1 MTDAEKTTF
10 LTTAKRVI
18 SIEANALEMLCD
30 SLGPEFSDAV
40 ELLLGVKGRVIVSG
54 MGKSGHIARKMAA
67 TFASTGT
74 PAHFVHPAEAS
85 HGDLGMMAQG
95 DVALVLSNSGETPEL
110 ADLVAYTRRFNIPL
124 IGVASK
130 ADSTLITQSDIG
142 LILPRAQEACGT
154 GVVPTSSTTMT
165 LALGDALAVA
175 LMEHRRFTP
184 EHFREF
190 HPGGKL
196 GAQLSRVRDLMHHGA
211 ALPVISQDTPMSDA
225 LIEISQKGF
234 GVVGVTNQSGA
245 LAGIITD
252 GDLRRHMD
260 GLLTR
265 SAAYVMTAAPQTIGP
280 DALAEEAVGVM
291 NTHKITCLFVVD
303 PNGDGAPT
311 GLLHIHDCLRVGL
324 G

>member
-1 MTDAEKTTF
+1 MTHSFQE
-10 LTTAKRVI
+10 TARRVI
-18 SIEANALEMLCD
+18 HTEAEALSLLESALNSEFDRAVDLVLNA
-30 SLGPEFSDAV
+30 S
-40 ELLLGVKGRVIVSG
+40 GRVIVSG
-54 MGKSGHIARKMAA
+54 MGKSGHIARKIAA
-67 TFASTGT
+67 TLASTGT

-110 ADLVAYTRRFNIPL
+110 ADMVAYTRRFSIPL
-124 IGVASK
+124 IGVASR
-130 ADSTLITQSDIG
+130 ADSTLLKQSDVA
-142 LILPRAQEACGT
+142 LVLPQAPEACGT

-165 LALGDALAVA
+165 LALGDALAIA
-175 LMEHRRFTP
+175 LMEHRKFTP

-196 GAQLSRVRDLMHHGA
+196 GARLSKVRDLMHKGD
-211 ALPVISQDTPMSDA
+211 ALPMVTDKTPMGDT

-234 GVVGVTNQSGA
+234 GVAGVAAADGT

-252 GDLRRHMD
+252 GDLRRKMT
-260 GLLTR
+260 GLLDHT
-265 SAAYVMTAAPQTIGP
+265 AGEVMTCAPTTIAPG
-280 DALAEEAVGVM
+280 ALAEEAVAIM
-291 NTHKITCLFVVD
+291 NQRKITCLFVVD
-303 PNGDGAPT
+303 PDGNGKAE